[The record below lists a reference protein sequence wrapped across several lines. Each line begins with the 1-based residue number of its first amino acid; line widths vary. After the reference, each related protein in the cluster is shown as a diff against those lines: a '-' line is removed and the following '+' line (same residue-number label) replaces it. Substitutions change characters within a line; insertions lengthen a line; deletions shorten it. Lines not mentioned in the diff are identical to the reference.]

1 MHRIILEE
9 IFLLFTNT
17 KIKKVIK
24 WEDKE
29 KIRQIR
35 TVHWVRNVSTKC
47 LAFNCHFWEFRYI
60 HLILLFYHRWVNLRR
75 YFDFDLLPT
84 IRGATGV
91 ARAPK
96 PGKTPIMAARRRCRR
111 RFLFFKIEVRPRS
124 CRSYHIWR
132 PCYLTFKS
140 FTT

>member
-84 IRGATGV
+84 KVVKSLPWEENLNFPLITLIKLFNFSTEGSDLAHFIGYGTKV
-91 ARAPK
+91 KIPSKIK
-96 PGKTPIMAARRRCRR
+96 PPLSTC
-111 RFLFFKIEVRPRS
+111 
-124 CRSYHIWR
+124 
-132 PCYLTFKS
+132 S
-140 FTT
+140 F